1 MSEHKVIIL
10 VGPGGVGKST
20 ISQYLC
26 SHFPDEFQETVS
38 CTTRTIRKGEVDGVH
53 YHFISESEFAEKIK
67 NNEFLE
73 YNLFPN
79 GNMYG
84 TLFSEVDNILK
95 NKNCILVIDPFTAM
109 EMKSKMP
116 NNKVVTIFL
125 DIDDDSLLSRLKKR
139 GDDEGAIMQ
148 RILIAHE
155 ERNAKGKCDYALMA
169 DNVEK
174 TANIIHL
181 LV

>member
-1 MSEHKVIIL
+1 
-10 VGPGGVGKST
+10 
-20 ISQYLC
+20 
-26 SHFPDEFQETVS
+26 
-38 CTTRTIRKGEVDGVH
+38 
-53 YHFISESEFAEKIK
+53 
-67 NNEFLE
+67 
-73 YNLFPN
+73 
-79 GNMYG
+79 
-84 TLFSEVDNILK
+84 
-95 NKNCILVIDPFTAM
+95 
-109 EMKSKMP
+109 MKSKMP

-125 DIDDDSLLSRLKKR
+125 DIDDDSLISRLKKR

>member
-38 CTTRTIRKGEVDGVH
+38 GKTRTIRKGEVDGVH

-95 NKNCILVIDPFTAM
+95 TKNCQTTLL
-109 EMKSKMP
+109 SQ
-116 NNKVVTIFL
+116 IFL
-125 DIDDDSLLSRLKKR
+125 
-139 GDDEGAIMQ
+139 
-148 RILIAHE
+148 ILMMI
-155 ERNAKGKCDYALMA
+155 
-169 DNVEK
+169 V
-174 TANIIHL
+174 
-181 LV
+181 

>member
-1 MSEHKVIIL
+1 MKKNKVIIL

-26 SHFPDEFQETVS
+26 SHYPNAFQETVS
-38 CTTRTIRKGEVDGVH
+38 CTTRQIRKGEKDGVH
-53 YHFISESEFAEKIK
+53 YYFISEKEFSQKIK

-84 TLFSEVDNILK
+84 TLYSEINKILK
-95 NKNCILVIDPFTAM
+95 TKNCIMVIDPASAVKLKERLEGYDVLT
-109 EMKSKMP
+109 
-116 NNKVVTIFL
+116 VFL
-125 DIDDDSLLSRLKKR
+125 DIDDDSLISRLKGR
-139 GDDEGAIMQ
+139 GDDDSAIMQ

-155 ERNAKGKCDYALMA
+155 ERNFKGKCDISLVAE
-169 DNVEK
+169 NVEK
-174 TANIIHL
+174 TAKAIYEI
-181 LV
+181 V